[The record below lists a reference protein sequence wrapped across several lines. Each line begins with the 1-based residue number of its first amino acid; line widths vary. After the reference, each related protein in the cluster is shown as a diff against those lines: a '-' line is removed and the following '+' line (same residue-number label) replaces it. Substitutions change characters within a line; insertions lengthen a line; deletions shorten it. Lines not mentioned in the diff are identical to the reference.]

1 MNNQDNRK
9 PSLIVSFTSYP
20 ARIHAVPQVLES
32 LYAQSMKPD
41 RILLWL
47 AEEQFP
53 NHEADLPKAL
63 VDDATAGKFE
73 LRWCDDLG
81 SHKKYFY
88 AMQEFPDD
96 IVVIVDDDQYYH
108 SDTIK
113 TLYESYL
120 RHPIA
125 VSALWTNLM
134 LFDVEG
140 EPLPSPLWLNFFIG
154 IVDNPTMQLLAVGVG
169 GVLYPPR
176 RLDVRVFDKEAIKKL
191 CTRSDG
197 IVARDDLWLKMHAA
211 LCGTLVVLA
220 SKEIRHKTISDTQM
234 TALCATTPISFDKG
248 LVNAIRKHY
257 EKDGDDILLRC
268 LQLSMKEP
276 TYQVTEMAI
285 MDLPLGRRLWFYAT
299 GDLKKDTLSQ
309 TQYDFNEL
317 WQYIK
322 YRLALCNQL
331 MAYRYT
337 DKAYDDLKTLQKMLR
352 LTPEIQSWA
361 ERSQEVEIRAIC
373 DYGAVLRTYLWDD
386 FRQAKGYLQMAQNW
400 REFLATH
407 PRCDKR
413 YFDGYE
419 RFLKDM
425 NGAIAEMEQNGASA
439 EELAKCQSV
448 LETDW
453 ALWYKP
459 ESKYIRLKKWFYN
472 RRYWQVLSKVKR
484 KVIRMRNQD
493 EQL

>member
-1 MNNQDNRK
+1 MK
-9 PSLIVSFTSYP
+9 PLLIVSFTSYP
-20 ARIHAVPQVLES
+20 ARIHKVPQVLEC

-63 VDDATAGKFE
+63 IDDAAAGKFE

-88 AMQEFPDD
+88 TMQEFPDD

-120 RHPIA
+120 RHPLA
-125 VSALWTNLM
+125 VSALRTNLM
-134 LFDVEG
+134 LFDDEG
-140 EPLPSPLWLNFFIG
+140 EPLPYHLWPKAFIG
-154 IVDNPTMQLLAVGVG
+154 IVDNPTMQLVAVGVG
-169 GVLYPPR
+169 GVLYPPH
-176 RLDVRVFDKEAIKKL
+176 RLDVRVFDKEAIQKL

-197 IVARDDLWLKMHAA
+197 IVTGDDIWLKMHAA
-211 LCGTLVVLA
+211 LCGTPVVLA
-220 SKEIRHKTISDTQM
+220 SKEIIHKTISNTQM
-234 TALCATTPISFDKG
+234 TALWATTPTAFERG
-248 LVNAIRKHY
+248 FVNAIRRHY

-268 LQLSMKEP
+268 LQQAMKEP
-276 TYQVTEMAI
+276 TYQAFEA
-285 MDLPLGRRLWFYAT
+285 LPLGRRLWFCVT
-299 GDLKKDTLSQ
+299 GDLKKDSLSQ

-317 WQYIK
+317 WQYVK
-322 YRLALCNQL
+322 SRLSIFNQR
-331 MAYRYT
+331 MAYGYMDET
-337 DKAYDDLKTLQKMLR
+337 HNDIKTLQKMLH

-361 ERSQEVEIRAIC
+361 ERSQKVEIRAIY
-373 DYGAVLRTYLWDD
+373 DYGAVLKTNLWGDC
-386 FRQAKGYLQMAQNW
+386 RHAEGYLRMAQNW
-400 REFLATH
+400 REFLVAH

-425 NGAIAEMEQNGASA
+425 NGAIAEMEQNGASV

-448 LETDW
+448 LEVDW
-453 ALWYKP
+453 ALWHRP
-459 ESKYIRLKKWFYN
+459 ESKYIRLKKWLYN
-472 RRYWQVLSKVKR
+472 SRYGQVLSKVKR

-493 EQL
+493 A

>member
-20 ARIHAVPQVLES
+20 ACIHAMPQGLES

-53 NHEADLPKAL
+53 DHEADLPKAL
-63 VDDATAGKFE
+63 IDDAAAGKFE

-125 VSALWTNLM
+125 VSALKTTLM
-134 LFDVEG
+134 LFDDEG
-140 EPLPSPLWLNFFIG
+140 EPLPYYLWLTGFIG
-154 IVDNPTMQLLAVGVG
+154 IVDNPSIQLVAVGLS
-169 GVLYPPR
+169 GVLYPPH
-176 RLDVRVFDKEAIKKL
+176 RLDVRVFDKEAIRNL
-191 CTRSDG
+191 CTRNDG
-197 IVARDDLWLKMHAA
+197 IVARDDIWLKVHAA
-211 LCGTLVVLA
+211 LFGTPVVLA
-220 SKEIRHKTISDTQM
+220 SKEMEHKTIPNTQM
-234 TALCATTPISFDKG
+234 TALWATTPISFDNG
-248 LVNAIRKHY
+248 IVNAIRKHY

-285 MDLPLGRRLWFYAT
+285 MDLPLGKRLWFYAT

-322 YRLALCNQL
+322 YRLAFCNQR
-331 MAYRYT
+331 MAYRYM
-337 DKAYDDLKTLQKMLR
+337 DDVHDDIETLQKMLR

-373 DYGAVLRTYLWDD
+373 DYGVVLRTKLWGD
-386 FRQAKGYLQMAQNW
+386 FRHAKDYLQMAQNW
-400 REFLATH
+400 REFLAAH
-407 PRCDKR
+407 PHCDER

-419 RFLKDM
+419 HFLKDM
-425 NGAIAEMEQNGASA
+425 NGAVAEMEQNGASE
-439 EELAKCQSV
+439 EELAECRKTLDKGWRSLPLRIYV
-448 LETDW
+448 RKWRWDF
-453 ALWYKP
+453 
-459 ESKYIRLKKWFYN
+459 SKSHSKRQTKK
-472 RRYWQVLSKVKR
+472 K
-484 KVIRMRNQD
+484 
-493 EQL
+493 